1 MKKFQSGIAAV
12 AAAGALAVA
21 IGAVLTS
28 NDALAQSGPT
38 AEQAIKYRQ
47 GVYKAILW
55 NFGPMAAV
63 VQGKAPYDAQEFTRR
78 AERVAQL
85 APMLI
90 EGYPP
95 GSDTGATTRAKP
107 AIWQNMAEFRELM
120 STMEG
125 KASDLAAA
133 ARTGDEAKAKAAF
146 GQLGSACKACHDK
159 YRGD

>member
-1 MKKFQSGIAAV
+1 MKKFQRRMAAV
-12 AAAGALAVA
+12 GAAAVSAVT
-21 IGAVLTS
+21 IGTVGLS
-28 NDALAQSGPT
+28 GDAFAQAAPT

-47 GVYKAILW
+47 SVYKVLLW

-63 VQGKAPYDAQEFTRR
+63 AQGKAPYNAQEFTRR
-78 AERVAQL
+78 AERVALL

-107 AIWQNMAEFRELM
+107 EIWQNMAEFRELM

-146 GQLGSACKACHDK
+146 GQLGAACKACHDK

>member
-1 MKKFQSGIAAV
+1 MKKFQLRMAAV
-12 AAAGALAVA
+12 TAAAVLVVA
-21 IGAVLTS
+21 IGAVVTS
-28 NDALAQSGPT
+28 DDALAQGGPT

-63 VQGKAPYDAQEFTRR
+63 VQGKAPYNAQEFTRR
-78 AERVAQL
+78 AERVATL

-95 GSDTGATTRAKP
+95 GSDAGATTRAKP
-107 AIWQNMAEFRELM
+107 EIWQNMAEFRELM

-146 GQLGSACKACHDK
+146 GQLGGACKACHDK